1 MQHQQIAEWLPDIVE
16 VPRLPKEFLGNL
28 AFSVLGA
35 VFGDLVKA

>member
-1 MQHQQIAEWLPDIVE
+1 MQHQQIAEWLLDIVE

-35 VFGDLVKA
+35 VFGDWVKA